1 MLRKQYRLLT
11 RLPAHSSR
19 IYKIP
24 YFTVRVSKNNV
35 SVSRFGFV
43 VSKKIDKRSVVRN
56 KLKRQMSSCIQKHL
70 GKIQQSLDMSFF
82 LKKEVLGLPKEGLA
96 EEIEL
101 FLKKEKLLQL

>member
-1 MLRKQYRLLT
+1 
-11 RLPAHSSR
+11 
-19 IYKIP
+19 
-24 YFTVRVSKNNV
+24 
-35 SVSRFGFV
+35 
-43 VSKKIDKRSVVRN
+43 
-56 KLKRQMSSCIQKHL
+56 MSSCIQKHL